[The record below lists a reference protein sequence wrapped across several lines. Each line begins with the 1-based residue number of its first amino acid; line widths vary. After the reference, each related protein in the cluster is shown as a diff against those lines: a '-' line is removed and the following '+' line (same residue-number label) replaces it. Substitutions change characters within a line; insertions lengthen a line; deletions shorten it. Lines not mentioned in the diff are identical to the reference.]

1 MRRSSR
7 RLLTGGLV
15 AAALLGA
22 LNAAALASAGPRA
35 RTATTTSL
43 NERAQLHKTG
53 YHELTLNEQGTAT
66 GTIKGAIYIHL
77 NVESKRVTAEVN
89 IYPSGGSLTGYASA
103 SYHTGTT
110 NASFSGTMS
119 ITRGSGRYA
128 HARATGLHFTGSI
141 RRIDDYT
148 TVEVS
153 GKLSE

>member
-1 MRRSSR
+1 
-7 RLLTGGLV
+7 LV

-22 LNAAALASAGPRA
+22 LYAAALASASPRPRARA
-35 RTATTTSL
+35 RTASTTSL
-43 NERAQLHKTG
+43 NERAQLHKTSS
-53 YHELTLNEQGTAT
+53 HELTLNEQGTAT
-66 GTIKGAIYIHL
+66 GTIKGTIYIHL
-77 NVESKRVTAEVN
+77 KVESKRVTAEVN

-103 SYHTGTT
+103 SYHVGTT

-119 ITRGSGRYA
+119 VTRGTGRYA